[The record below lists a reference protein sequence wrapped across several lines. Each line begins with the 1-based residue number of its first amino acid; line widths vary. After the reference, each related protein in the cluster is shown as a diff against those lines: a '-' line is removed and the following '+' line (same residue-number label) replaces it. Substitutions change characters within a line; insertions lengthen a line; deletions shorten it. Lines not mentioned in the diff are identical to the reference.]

1 MEIVWDAD
9 FTSAKNLRKE
19 KRNNHFKGQ
28 QTTGKGT
35 GKVNEESVAFCA
47 PDFVNFVED
56 MAEQARH
63 SWDPPG
69 YASEPSEAESESS
82 DSDEDPTFETTVA
95 AAYLGLDPFETCDQ
109 DDHLAVRAEVS
120 VNARTEEL
128 YDKWVET
135 IKKLYP
141 DDEEWQKLSL
151 KVS

>member
-1 MEIVWDAD
+1 MP
-9 FTSAKNLRKE
+9 TSAKNLRKE

-82 DSDEDPTFETTVA
+82 DSDLDPTFETTVA

-109 DDHLAVRAEVS
+109 DDHLEVRVEVS
-120 VNARTEEL
+120 VNARAEEL

-135 IKKLYP
+135 VKKLYP
-141 DDEEWQKLSL
+141 NDEEWQKLS
-151 KVS
+151 